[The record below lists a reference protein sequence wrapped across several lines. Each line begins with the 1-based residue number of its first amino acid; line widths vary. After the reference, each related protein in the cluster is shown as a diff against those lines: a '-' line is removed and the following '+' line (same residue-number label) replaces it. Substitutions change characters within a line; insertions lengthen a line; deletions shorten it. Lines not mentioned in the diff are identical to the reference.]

1 MLCDED
7 EGTRAEKVIK
17 GPTPRVDGCRRRG
30 DVRELGLAEI
40 EVVLVCLCCCGDRG
54 FGRSFLDFLD
64 GVLGLRGGGR
74 GGGCSSGE
82 LLLVLFV
89 GEGFFLLQGFDDFFF
104 EALDESPA
112 TPGFDADLENEEE
125 EDVDTH

>member
-7 EGTRAEKVIK
+7 EGTGAEKVIE
-17 GPTPRVDGCRRRG
+17 GTTPRVDSCRRRG
-30 DVRELGLAEI
+30 DVRELGLVEV
-40 EVVLVCLCCCGDRG
+40 EVVLVCLCCYRGRG
-54 FGRSFLDFLD
+54 FRCLFLN
-64 GVLGLRGGGR
+64 GVLGLRGGG
-74 GGGCSSGE
+74 GGSCGGCCSGCE

-104 EALDESPA
+104 EALDEPLA
-112 TPGFDADLENEEE
+112 APGFDADLEDEEE